1 MEENKLD
8 YDAILMQS
16 VKDPIPSQAIKIE
29 GVGSIEVYGEWDI
42 EKLIK
47 KLLEYDE
54 ITG

>member
-1 MEENKLD
+1 MEEQKFD

-16 VKDPIPSQAIKIE
+16 VKNPIPSESIKIE
-29 GVGSIEVYGEWDI
+29 GVGSIEVFGEWDI

-47 KLLEYDE
+47 KLLEYEE